1 MDVKILDV
9 IKEELLINGTYR
21 LDCTILLTADKLIV
35 DMLFAARV
43 EIRHVDILAVLKS
56 AVSTV
61 TFIRFAA
68 VVASGKAC
76 VFTTAH
82 IVDVFGVTVINP

>member
-1 MDVKILDV
+1 VDVRILDV
-9 IKEELLINGTYR
+9 IKEELLMNGTYK

-43 EIRHVDILAVLKS
+43 EIRAVDILASLKI
-56 AVSTV
+56 AVFTV

-82 IVDVFGVTVINP
+82 NVDVFGVTVINP

>member
-9 IKEELLINGTYR
+9 IKEELLMNGTYK

-43 EIRHVDILAVLKS
+43 EIRHVDILASFKS
-56 AVSTV
+56 EVETCRL
-61 TFIRFAA
+61 IRFPA